1 MQPQVRWAHFNIY
14 ALKFARCGYILN
26 VEQYITLD
34 FVDLVDVYLI
44 IVFL

>member
-1 MQPQVRWAHFNIY
+1 MQAQVRWAHFNIY

>member
-1 MQPQVRWAHFNIY
+1 MQAQVRWAHFNIC

-34 FVDLVDVYLI
+34 FVGLVRRCI
-44 IVFL
+44 ILAFY